1 MKWKKN
7 YRICRRV
14 YQSLFVEVAD
24 TFIQYI
30 NTLTLD
36 EIEQLD
42 NDLKANRWGVRSI
55 VEIENSIERFCIF
68 QTFYYYNGKLH
79 LTNGLLPVPDGE
91 TLSDSE
97 KIFLKSLY
105 EMFKDTKSHDLVSL
119 QFLSTLDIFFGGEI
133 CLSKD
138 TITKL
143 YKNVSYKILS
153 GERQVKFDKIS
164 DFITHIN
171 FKMKHCILSNID
183 DHDRAVKK
191 DNEGVKSTYEFFKSH
206 LMRKKLRIK

>member
-1 MKWKKN
+1 M
-7 YRICRRV
+7 
-14 YQSLFVEVAD
+14 
-24 TFIQYI
+24 
-30 NTLTLD
+30 TLD

-68 QTFYYYNGKLH
+68 QIFYYYNGKLH

-91 TLSDSE
+91 TSSDSE

-171 FKMKHCILSNID
+171 FKMKHCIL
-183 DHDRAVKK
+183 
-191 DNEGVKSTYEFFKSH
+191 FKH
-206 LMRKKLRIK
+206 